1 MSYVILYRHL
11 DANKLYSV
19 VSENAYGI
27 REFDSRAAVEEY
39 LEETG
44 LLHSTN
50 GVQVVDLNL

>member
-27 REFDSRAAVEEY
+27 CAFDSRAAVEEY

-50 GVQVVDLNL
+50 GVQVVELDI